1 MGLVELLTRWGVLLV
16 FGAALMEQAGL
27 PLPAAAVLVS
37 AGALAESGAL
47 RAEFVLVAAFLGCF
61 IADQAWFFVGRRYG
75 RGVLAGLCR
84 LSLSPDTCV
93 RNTDDRIARHGAAV
107 LLGAKFVPGVS
118 AVAVPTAAAMGLS
131 YRRFVLF
138 DGLGCA
144 LWSGVYLG
152 VGMIFGREVNRLL
165 DWMSLVGGRSVA
177 VLSALFVL
185 YIGWKILHR
194 FRLRRLHRLIR
205 ISPHEIA
212 TLLERDPDL
221 LILDARSSLARA
233 QDPRTLPRHIVVGDR
248 APSEVLPADAR
259 RRTIVTF
266 CTCPNEASAAL
277 MAEQLIKA
285 GYERV
290 RVLTGGTDALE
301 ILGRESASGFEDGG

>member
-1 MGLVELLTRWGVLLV
+1 MDLVELLTRWGVLLV

-27 PLPAAAVLVS
+27 PVPAATVLVS

-47 RAEFVLVAAFLGCF
+47 RAESVLVAAFVACF
-61 IADQAWFFVGRRYG
+61 IADHAWFLVGRRHG
-75 RGVLAGLCR
+75 RDVLAGICR

-107 LLGAKFVPGVS
+107 LLVAKFIPGVS
-118 AVAVPTAAAMGLS
+118 AVAVPTAAAIGLS
-131 YRRFVLF
+131 YGRFALF

-144 LWSGVYLG
+144 LWSGVYVG

-165 DWMSLVGGRSVA
+165 DWMSLVGGRSIA
-177 VLSALFVL
+177 VLCGLFALYL
-185 YIGWKILHR
+185 GWKFLHR
-194 FRLRRLHRLIR
+194 LRLRRLHRLIR

-212 TLLERDPDL
+212 TLLDRDPGL

-233 QDPRTLPRHIVVGDR
+233 EDPRTLPRHVMVGDR
-248 APSEVLPADAR
+248 APTEVLPADAR

-290 RVLTGGTDALE
+290 RVLTGGKDALE
-301 ILGRESASGFEDGG
+301 ILGR